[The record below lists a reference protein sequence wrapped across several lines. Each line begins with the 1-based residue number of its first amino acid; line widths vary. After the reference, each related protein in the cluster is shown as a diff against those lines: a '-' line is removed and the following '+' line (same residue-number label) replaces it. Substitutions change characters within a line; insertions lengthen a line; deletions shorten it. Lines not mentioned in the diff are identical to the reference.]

1 MKAIFVACN
10 QSIYDEVLD
19 IMNRMQMRGYTGWEE
34 LMGCGSRNGEPHL
47 GNHAW
52 PTMNS
57 ALLTVTDDGKVD
69 EFLKSLKELD
79 EANDEMQGLRAFV
92 WDVTAMI

>member
-79 EANDEMQGLRAFV
+79 EANDMQGLRAFV

>member
-79 EANDEMQGLRAFV
+79 KANEMQGLRAFV

>member
-19 IMNRMQMRGYTGWEE
+19 IMNRIQMRGYTGWEE

-79 EANDEMQGLRAFV
+79 EANEMQGLRAFV

>member
-79 EANDEMQGLRAFV
+79 GANEMQGLRAFV

>member
-10 QSIYDEVLD
+10 QSMYEEV
-19 IMNRMQMRGYTGWEE
+19 IGVMERMQMRGYTGWEE
-34 LMGCGSRNGEPHL
+34 LMGCGSKDGEPHL

-57 ALLTVTDDGKVD
+57 ALLTVVEDGKV
-69 EFLKSLKELD
+69 EAFLASLKKLD
-79 EANDEMQGLRAFV
+79 EENAKQGLRAFV
-92 WDVTAMI
+92 WDVTTMI

>member
-10 QSIYDEVLD
+10 QSMYDEVIGVMD
-19 IMNRMQMRGYTGWEE
+19 RMQMRGYTGWEE
-34 LMGCGSRNGEPHL
+34 LMGCGSKDGEPHL

-57 ALLTVTDDGKVD
+57 ALLTVVEDDKV
-69 EFLKSLKELD
+69 EAFLASLKKLD
-79 EANDEMQGLRAFV
+79 EENAKQGLRAFV
-92 WDVTAMI
+92 WDVATMI